1 VFFALIRYRVTKI
14 MYSSFEVVLQTMKHT
29 VVYPGSGSFSEVIPY
44 VQWFDIEDE
53 HVLLGVSREL
63 EKSAW

>member
-1 VFFALIRYRVTKI
+1 

-29 VVYPGSGSFSEVIPY
+29 VVYPGSGSFLEVIPY

-63 EKSAW
+63 EKSTW